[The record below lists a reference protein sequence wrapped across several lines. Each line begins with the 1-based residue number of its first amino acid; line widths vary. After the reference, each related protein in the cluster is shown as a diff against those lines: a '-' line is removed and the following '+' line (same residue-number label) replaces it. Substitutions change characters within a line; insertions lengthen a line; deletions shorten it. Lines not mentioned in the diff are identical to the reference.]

1 MYTVQI
7 VLVVAVDAAD
17 VVVAVVVA
25 MKAVRRDCYC
35 SFVVVG
41 VQLPQNWRKGW
52 QLQRPPFELR
62 LHGSI
67 RALSHLAVGGC
78 E

>member
-17 VVVAVVVA
+17 VAVVVA

-35 SFVVVG
+35 SFVVVE

-52 QLQRPPFELR
+52 QLQRPPFEV
-62 LHGSI
+62 
-67 RALSHLAVGGC
+67 AAVGNSSFV
-78 E
+78 EVA